1 MEYCI
6 WYDFEEELNQKYIE
20 KTDKQKID
28 RLSTF
33 VARIWQVHPFGE
45 GNTRTTALFIQ
56 KYLNSKGF
64 LINNEL
70 FKDNSL
76 YFRNALVR
84 ANYSNISKGIE
95 EDKRYLILFFENL
108 LFNKENKLDNSVFK
122 LFWKKK
128 EIY

>member
-1 MEYCI
+1 MIEETLK
-6 WYDFEEELNQKYIE
+6 YDFEEESNQKYIE
-20 KTDKQKID
+20 KTEKEKIE
-28 RLSTF
+28 RICTF
-33 VARIWQVHPFGE
+33 TAHIWQVHPFGE

-64 LINNEL
+64 EVNNEL

-95 EDKRYLILFFENL
+95 EDKKYLILFFENL
-108 LFNKENKLDNSVFK
+108 LLNQQNKLDNSE
-122 LFWKKK
+122 LTLSN
-128 EIY
+128 